1 MLHLCISLIGIAS
14 VSGASESRIKAIDWL
29 MGRQKNYGW
38 GRNTHRAVTAL
49 YLTNA
54 AKFKGYDVQE
64 EITVKQLQ
72 LKIAASL
79 LR

>member
-1 MLHLCISLIGIAS
+1 
-14 VSGASESRIKAIDWL
+14 